1 MKVVSQPP
9 LVVLTYPGHFVQTAV
24 TIKSFFRHNPD
35 VPCVVIVD
43 DLSEHCWPT
52 YVEDCQSFYAD
63 FCKALTILKVSALPQ
78 AHAKKSTGNGWIRQ
92 QFVKLH
98 LDYLIDL
105 PLWFFTDGDVEFKSA
120 VPHDVVPYVIIKPS
134 YEVTERQ
141 NFYVSKMLDIDNPG
155 IFTTHPHMNWAPNR
169 RAQVCVSSPP
179 FRTMH
184 AKTLQ
189 QLRDY
194 IVDLRGHTIAQSH
207 TWLHDTFRN
216 EIDATLFIE
225 SEFELIENFRTHV
238 LKENLNLMYYPV
250 RDSFYG
256 PDNTYQEEYCVTNFV
271 TDHVLGKRWLDQQN
285 ISITDEMWTRLQ
297 KINK

>member
-1 MKVVSQPP
+1 MKVESQSP

-43 DLSEHCWPT
+43 DLSQHCWPT
-52 YVEDCQSFYAD
+52 YVKDCESFYAD
-63 FCKALTILKVSALPQ
+63 FCKTLTILKVSALPQ
-78 AHAKKSTGNGWIRQ
+78 AHAKKDALNSWIRQ
-92 QFVKLH
+92 QIVKLH
-98 LDYLIDL
+98 LDYLIDW
-105 PLWFFTDGDVEFKSA
+105 PSWFFTDGDVEFKSA
-120 VPHDVVPYVIIKPS
+120 VPHDTVPYAINRPS
-134 YEVTERQ
+134 YAVTERQ

-155 IFTTHPHMNWAPNR
+155 IFATHPHMDWIPDR
-169 RAQVCVSSPP
+169 RAQVCVSNPP

-194 IVDLRGHTIAQSH
+194 IMDLRGHTIEQAHS
-207 TWLHDTFRN
+207 WLYDTFYN
-216 EIDATLFIE
+216 GIGEAPFIE

-238 LKENLNLMYYPV
+238 LKENLNLIYYPV
-250 RDSFYG
+250 VDSFYE
-256 PDNTYQEEYCVTNFV
+256 PDSTHIEEYCVTNFV

-285 ISITDEMWTRLQ
+285 IVVTDEMWTRLQ